1 MRPYLNKVRLAE
13 FRGLCS
19 AAFLVFP
26 NTEGLNSQL
35 FAYRLNAEDFVN
47 FANHQANGSGRAS
60 TLKNWQGFPI
70 CARHHVS
77 SSGQQRS

>member
-1 MRPYLNKVRLAE
+1 MRPYLNKVWLAE

-70 CARHHVS
+70 CSRHHVS
-77 SSGQQRS
+77 SSG